1 MIDLSTSTDPDI
13 GVAGRVL
20 AVLDVAAKRVGVDYL
35 VVGATARN
43 VLSMAWSDRLPP
55 RATRDVDVAVA
66 VPDWPAFRRLTA
78 GLTPRG
84 GAHAFT
90 VSLAGSPV
98 EIDIVPY
105 GGVEEPD
112 RTVHLP
118 DDHSLNV
125 LGIQEVFDAAVTA
138 RLPGGAEVRVP
149 TIPGLALLKIFTWRD
164 RRLLSRRDATDLDEI
179 INWYAEGPFLDQLYD
194 EVEILGRYDF
204 DVALAAAH
212 RLGRHIGL
220 LAGRD
225 CTTAVLAILGDDEL
239 RVRLANDMGRPATA
253 DPTAPVGSG
262 SSGWQRI
269 ACRSPQRCS
278 SGDCAGL

>member
-13 GVAGRVL
+13 AVAGRVL
-20 AVLDVAAKRVGVDYL
+20 AVLDVAAKAVGVDYL

-43 VLSMAWSDRLPP
+43 ILSVAWFDRLPS

-66 VPDWPAFRRLTA
+66 VPDWPAFRQLTA

-84 GAHAFT
+84 GAHAFA
-90 VSLAGSPV
+90 VPLAGSPV
-98 EIDIVPY
+98 EVDIVPY

-118 DDHSLNV
+118 DDHNLNA
-125 LGIQEVFDAAVTA
+125 LGIQEVFAAAATA
-138 RLPGGAEVRVP
+138 QLPAGPEVRVP
-149 TIPGLALLKIFTWRD
+149 TIPGLALLKIITWRD

-194 EVEILGRYDF
+194 DVDILGRYDF
-204 DVALAAAH
+204 DIALAAAH

-225 CTTAVLAILGDDEL
+225 CTTAVLAILGDDES
-239 RVRLANDMGRPATA
+239 RARLANDMGRPPTGDPARLWALAGGLA
-253 DPTAPVGSG
+253 DTGSV
-262 SSGWQRI
+262 
-269 ACRSPQRCS
+269 
-278 SGDCAGL
+278 

>member
-1 MIDLSTSTDPDI
+1 MIDLSVSTDPDI

-20 AVLDVAAKRVGVDYL
+20 AVLNVAAQGVGVDYL

-43 VLSMAWSDRLPP
+43 VLSLAWFDRLPP

-66 VPDWPAFRRLTA
+66 VPDWSAFRRLTA
-78 GLTPRG
+78 GLAPRG

-90 VSLAGSPV
+90 VSLAGSSV
-98 EIDIVPY
+98 EVDIVPY
-105 GGVEEPD
+105 GGVEGPD
-112 RTVHLP
+112 RTVRLP
-118 DDHSLNV
+118 DDHKLNV
-125 LGIQEVFDAAVTA
+125 LGVREAFDAAVTA
-138 RLPGGAEVRVP
+138 RLPGGVEVRVP
-149 TIPGLALLKIFTWRD
+149 TIPGLALLKIITWRD

-194 EVEILGRYDF
+194 EVDILARYDF

-220 LAGRD
+220 LAGHD

-239 RVRLANDMGRPATA
+239 RVRLANDMGRPPTA
-253 DPTAPVGSG
+253 DPTRLWALANGVGDTG
-262 SSGWQRI
+262 PTAVAR
-269 ACRSPQRCS
+269 
-278 SGDCAGL
+278 